1 LKMWADWKHFWAEF
15 EKIAKEQIILIK
27 DISKHI
33 EGINSKVLE
42 MTNERKKANV
52 LTDGQEMAGSILW

>member
-1 LKMWADWKHFWAEF
+1 LIENVSGLKNIFGAEF

-33 EGINSKVLE
+33 EGINSKY
-42 MTNERKKANV
+42 
-52 LTDGQEMAGSILW
+52 